1 MNSYEFSKYLETILP
16 EFIEIKSQHKTVLKE
31 GGKFA
36 PSIDVKN
43 ITFSHFNS
51 PINIISINFTI
62 LDKGGYHNRFDRI
75 LVTYDQAYIRKL
87 FSDFLIKNRN
97 KKINDIIS

>member
-1 MNSYEFSKYLETILP
+1 MKSYEFSKYLETIIP
-16 EFIEIKSQHKTVLKE
+16 EFIEIKSQHKSVLKE

-36 PSIDVKN
+36 PSIEVKSIEISKN
-43 ITFSHFNS
+43 N
-51 PINIISINFTI
+51 PINIIFINFTI
-62 LDKGGYHNRFDRI
+62 VDKGGYHNTFDKI

-97 KKINDIIS
+97 KKIDDIIS